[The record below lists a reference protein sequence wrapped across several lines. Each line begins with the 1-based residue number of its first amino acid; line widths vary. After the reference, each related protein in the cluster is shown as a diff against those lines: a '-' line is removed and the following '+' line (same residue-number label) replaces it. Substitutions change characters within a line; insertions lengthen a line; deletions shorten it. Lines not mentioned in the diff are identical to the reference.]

1 LKALFQIW
9 CTECLLV
16 DREGKIA
23 YVHYAETLISEPDNR
38 EPLAVLAGMQR

>member
-1 LKALFQIW
+1 LDVPSVF
-9 CTECLLV
+9 LV

-38 EPLAVLAGMQR
+38 EPLAVLAGMQRQSQ